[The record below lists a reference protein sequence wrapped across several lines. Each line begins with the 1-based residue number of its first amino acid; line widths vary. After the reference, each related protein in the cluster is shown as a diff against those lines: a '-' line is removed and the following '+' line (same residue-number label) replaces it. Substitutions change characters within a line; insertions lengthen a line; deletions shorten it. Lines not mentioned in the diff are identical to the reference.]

1 MIIALITKRNNPR
14 VMIVIG
20 RVKMTRTGLIKK
32 LSKPNTKAKTSAVV
46 YRSICTPGVIHA
58 AINAASEVTNMR
70 KRMFIQCIY
79 CEGKFFSRERQ
90 QQI

>member
-1 MIIALITKRNNPR
+1 MVI
-14 VMIVIG
+14 IVIG
-20 RVKMTRTGLIKK
+20 RVKMTRMGLIKK

-70 KRMFIQCIY
+70 SKIFIQRIF
-79 CEGKFFSRERQ
+79 CEDKFFSRERQ